1 MLQILFQ
8 VFAILS
14 SGWNYWNFCQIFTD
28 RYSDQFLFFILAVF
42 LCVLLVVFYV
52 SWLCCLLRFV
62 NLFFFYQVN
71 ISECLGLGEDKTC
84 IIRHEDRHWSY
95 SAFRSATF
103 LIRPITFLMD
113 WVFTVFARGD
123 GNLELA
129 GDKCGMCAP
138 RYKYLVV
145 LSLRDDASNTLMEHS
160 ESVPHSKLSFPS
172 GVGIRKQPNIYQA
185 SRTIK
190 TDCCRKC

>member
-1 MLQILFQ
+1 
-8 VFAILS
+8 
-14 SGWNYWNFCQIFTD
+14 
-28 RYSDQFLFFILAVF
+28 
-42 LCVLLVVFYV
+42 
-52 SWLCCLLRFV
+52 
-62 NLFFFYQVN
+62 
-71 ISECLGLGEDKTC
+71 
-84 IIRHEDRHWSY
+84 
-95 SAFRSATF
+95 
-103 LIRPITFLMD
+103 MD

-129 GDKCGMCAP
+129 GDKCGVEAEAACVL

-160 ESVPHSKLSFPS
+160 ESVPHAALSFPS

>member
-1 MLQILFQ
+1 
-8 VFAILS
+8 
-14 SGWNYWNFCQIFTD
+14 
-28 RYSDQFLFFILAVF
+28 
-42 LCVLLVVFYV
+42 
-52 SWLCCLLRFV
+52 
-62 NLFFFYQVN
+62 
-71 ISECLGLGEDKTC
+71 
-84 IIRHEDRHWSY
+84 
-95 SAFRSATF
+95 
-103 LIRPITFLMD
+103 MD

-129 GDKCGMCAP
+129 GDKCGVEAEAACVL

-160 ESVPHSKLSFPS
+160 ESVPHAALSFPS

-190 TDCCRKC
+190 TDCCRKCQCWTSVFGSLKMTYAVLYC